1 MVIDEEKRYILT
13 NYKSAK
19 KGAKASDT
27 DHATEYLDLNIKV
40 ITEKPKRIEVWN
52 YKNKKAQYNFKIQT
66 SETKEFSNCFEN
78 NIPVLKQIVLK
89 SHCRKSFREIRV
101 TKKVFAEKIPHEV

>member
-19 KGAKASDT
+19 KGGKASDT

-78 NIPVLKQIVLK
+78 NIPVLKQIENWKRVLK
-89 SHCRKSFREIRV
+89 SHCRKSG
-101 TKKVFAEKIPHEV
+101 